1 MIKLLPEDWVTVDI
15 PRDER
20 ESVWNQWLLNNNVT
34 YTVSFGKIAIK
45 DPDVALMFRL
55 TFGI

>member
-15 PRDER
+15 PRDVS